1 MKARTWRIAV
11 AGALAVAILLGT
23 TAATPATAALSGNI
37 TISGHGFGHGRGLSQ
52 YGSLGYAVDHVWNHR
67 QILAHYYGGTEVGG
81 APNNDITVELLSQRN
96 TSPALVG
103 AAIHVNGMPMNA
115 PAVQL
120 RRFGPNAFGAFVG
133 PGCGGPWV
141 QVTNPDLP
149 NGTTIT
155 SNAPATGA
163 NVLKVCEANQARGYR
178 GAMQVFEGSGG
189 ILALVNRLPIEEYLL
204 GVVPRESP
212 ASWGD
217 AGAGRGINALKAQ
230 AVAARSYALAG
241 GWNSYAKTC
250 DTTSCQVYQGTNTMT
265 FGGAITSLEHPNT
278 NRAVAETAT
287 EIRVRGSATVRTEF
301 SSSTGGWTAGGD
313 FPAVQDLGDGTAS
326 NPNRNWSV
334 DIDAGTLAGR
344 LGVPPITGIT
354 ITQRNGLGADGG
366 RVLSVAVDTTG
377 GRHTLTGNQFRSR
390 AGLKS
395 DWFSVSYSGVNYA
408 QALSYVRAVYTDVLQ
423 RPAAEAEAS
432 GWANVVATSKDRTG
446 VARSVIMSQ
455 ENLYKLVAEIYQG
468 GLHRAPDPEGH
479 RTWVNFFQAG
489 RSINDLNAAI
499 YGSYESVLVLGNG
512 DNGQWVDG
520 MYLGLLGRSAAP
532 AEKAAWTDVAN
543 TQGRSYVAFNISSSV
558 EARQRR
564 LNGYYTAMLGRSVDE
579 TGLRGWVPVMAGR
592 GDFDVQI
599 FILSSPE
606 YWDRAP
612 VRFP

>member
-11 AGALAVAILLGT
+11 AGALAVATLLGT

-265 FGGAITSLEHPNT
+265 FGGAITSLEHLNT

-287 EIRVRGSATVRTEF
+287 RSGSAARPRCARSSAPPRVAGPRAATSRPSRISVTARRATRTATGRWTSTPALWPAAWASRPSRGSRSRSGTGSAPTAAACSAWR
-301 SSSTGGWTAGGD
+301 STPPG
-313 FPAVQDLGDGTAS
+313 
-326 NPNRNWSV
+326 
-334 DIDAGTLAGR
+334 AGT
-344 LGVPPITGIT
+344 P
-354 ITQRNGLGADGG
+354 
-366 RVLSVAVDTTG
+366 
-377 GRHTLTGNQFRSR
+377 
-390 AGLKS
+390 
-395 DWFSVSYSGVNYA
+395 
-408 QALSYVRAVYTDVLQ
+408 
-423 RPAAEAEAS
+423 
-432 GWANVVATSKDRTG
+432 
-446 VARSVIMSQ
+446 
-455 ENLYKLVAEIYQG
+455 
-468 GLHRAPDPEGH
+468 
-479 RTWVNFFQAG
+479 
-489 RSINDLNAAI
+489 
-499 YGSYESVLVLGNG
+499 
-512 DNGQWVDG
+512 
-520 MYLGLLGRSAAP
+520 
-532 AEKAAWTDVAN
+532 
-543 TQGRSYVAFNISSSV
+543 
-558 EARQRR
+558 
-564 LNGYYTAMLGRSVDE
+564 
-579 TGLRGWVPVMAGR
+579 
-592 GDFDVQI
+592 
-599 FILSSPE
+599 
-606 YWDRAP
+606 
-612 VRFP
+612 

>member
-1 MKARTWRIAV
+1 
-11 AGALAVAILLGT
+11 
-23 TAATPATAALSGNI
+23 
-37 TISGHGFGHGRGLSQ
+37 
-52 YGSLGYAVDHVWNHR
+52 
-67 QILAHYYGGTEVGG
+67 
-81 APNNDITVELLSQRN
+81 
-96 TSPALVG
+96 
-103 AAIHVNGMPMNA
+103 
-115 PAVQL
+115 
-120 RRFGPNAFGAFVG
+120 
-133 PGCGGPWV
+133 
-141 QVTNPDLP
+141 
-149 NGTTIT
+149 
-155 SNAPATGA
+155 
-163 NVLKVCEANQARGYR
+163 
-178 GAMQVFEGSGG
+178 
-189 ILALVNRLPIEEYLL
+189 
-204 GVVPRESP
+204 
-212 ASWGD
+212 
-217 AGAGRGINALKAQ
+217 
-230 AVAARSYALAG
+230 
-241 GWNSYAKTC
+241 
-250 DTTSCQVYQGTNTMT
+250 
-265 FGGAITSLEHPNT
+265 
-278 NRAVAETAT
+278 
-287 EIRVRGSATVRTEF
+287 
-301 SSSTGGWTAGGD
+301 
-313 FPAVQDLGDGTAS
+313 
-326 NPNRNWSV
+326 
-334 DIDAGTLAGR
+334 
-344 LGVPPITGIT
+344 
-354 ITQRNGLGADGG
+354 
-366 RVLSVAVDTTG
+366 VLSVAVDTTG